1 MRWETGGS
9 GDILHAASV
18 RLRAR
23 RRSYPQGSDPVT
35 AGSGAVGPT
44 PVDKQDLRGDSNM
57 QQKQWQYGMTIVFGL
72 LMLAIPWVLRFY
84 DDIPIRSWDFYV
96 IGALTAASGAA
107 ALHRCS
113 YLAARLVPALGLW
126 MFFSPWII
134 GFVHNIPA
142 RNSAWA

>member
-1 MRWETGGS
+1 
-9 GDILHAASV
+9 
-18 RLRAR
+18 
-23 RRSYPQGSDPVT
+23 
-35 AGSGAVGPT
+35 
-44 PVDKQDLRGDSNM
+44 M

-107 ALHRCS
+107 ALHRRS

-126 MFFSPWII
+126 MFFSPWIV

-142 RNSAWA
+142 RNSAWAFGGFVFLMSLWALLERVSVERSRMAGERA